1 VARDFILRLI
11 EQMATMLAALM
22 NRRRAG
28 EIIEAREDLENTCAR
43 TVGLTL
49 SNVKELA
56 PEALT
61 RLLERSGALKITRA
75 VMLAE
80 LLLLDADWKEQDSP
94 EKDVLPNYVHAFCLL
109 ADSLD
114 SLSAEEEAFFRPKL
128 DRAAGKLGALAN
140 HPYINERLR
149 KFGLAEA

>member
-1 VARDFILRLI
+1 MARDFILRLI

-28 EIIEAREDLENTCAR
+28 EVIQAREDLENTCVR

-49 SNVKELA
+49 TNVKELA
-56 PEALT
+56 PEAVAQILQK
-61 RLLERSGALKITRA
+61 SGALSITRS

-80 LLLLDADWKEQDSP
+80 LLLLDADWKEKDSP

-109 ADSLD
+109 ADSLE
-114 SLSAEEEAFFRPKL
+114 SLSAEETAFFRPKL
-128 DRAAGKLGALAN
+128 DLAASKLSHLEN
-140 HPYINERLR
+140 HPYINERMK
-149 KFGLAEA
+149 KFGILK